1 MILVDSSVWIDYF
14 NGHKTWQTNLL
25 DNLLSDVP
33 IIIGDLILAE
43 ILQGFRSD
51 NDFESAKSYLSDLP
65 FRQMGGYQVALKS
78 AQNYRILRKKGVKVR
93 KTIDVIIGTYCI
105 LEGLPLLHD
114 DRDFDPMGSH
124 LSLKILSPEQT
135 ATAYFKIFSTATQ

>member
-14 NGHKTWQTNLL
+14 NGQRTWQTNLL
-25 DNLLSDVP
+25 DNILSDVP
-33 IIIGDLILAE
+33 VIIGDLILAE

-51 NDFESAKSYLSDLP
+51 NDYKSAKSYLSALP
-65 FRQMGGYQVALKS
+65 LRQIGGYQVAVQS
-78 AQNYRILRKKGVKVR
+78 VQNYRLLRKKGMTVR

-114 DRDFDPMGSH
+114 DRDFDPMVSH
-124 LSLKILSPEQT
+124 LSLMVLSPE
-135 ATAYFKIFSTATQ
+135 

>member
-14 NGHKTWQTNLL
+14 NGQRTWQTNLL
-25 DNLLSDVP
+25 DSLLSTVP
-33 IIIGDLILAE
+33 VIIGDLILTE

-51 NDFESAKSYLSDLP
+51 NDYESAKTYLSALP
-65 FRQMGGYQVALKS
+65 FHRIGGYQVAVQS
-78 AQNYRILRKKGVKVR
+78 AQNYRILRKKGVTVR

-114 DRDFDPMGSH
+114 NSDFDPMVSH
-124 LSLKILSPEQT
+124 LSLKVLAPD
-135 ATAYFKIFSTATQ
+135 